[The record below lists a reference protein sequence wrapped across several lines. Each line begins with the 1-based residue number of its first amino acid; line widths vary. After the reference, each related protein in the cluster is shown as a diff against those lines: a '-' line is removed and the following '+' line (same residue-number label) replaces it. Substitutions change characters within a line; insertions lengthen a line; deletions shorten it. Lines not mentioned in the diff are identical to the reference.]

1 VTRVGAVRRRPLLVA
16 LGVVAFLAIS
26 FQLARLLTGGGAER
40 SAIVGLLQAQARGD
54 AAGVAARLEGCA
66 PDPACRRRVER
77 LARELR
83 RPGDVDILR
92 LDSGIQAR
100 FVSQTGTSRVAWAA
114 DAEQGGR
121 AVVQC
126 VQVRREWSFAAGA
139 SITLLRLGP
148 PIGGTSDC

>member
-1 VTRVGAVRRRPLLVA
+1 VRRRPVLVA
-16 LGVVAFLAIS
+16 LGILAFLAIS
-26 FQLARLLTGGGAER
+26 FQLARLLTGGTAER
-40 SAIVGLLQAQARGD
+40 AAIVELLQAQARGD
-54 AAGVAARLEGCA
+54 GAAVAARLEGCA
-66 PDPACRRRVER
+66 PDPACRARV
-77 LARELR
+77 ARFARGLR

-114 DAEQGGR
+114 DPEAGGE

-126 VQVRREWSFAAGA
+126 VRVRRDWSFAAGA
-139 SITLLRLGP
+139 SITLLDLGP